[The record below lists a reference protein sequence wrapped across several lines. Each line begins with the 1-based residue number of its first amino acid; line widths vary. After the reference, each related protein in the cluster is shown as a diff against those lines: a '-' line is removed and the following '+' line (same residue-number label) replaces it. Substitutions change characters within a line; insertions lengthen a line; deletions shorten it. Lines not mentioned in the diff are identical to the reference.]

1 MTIQELYDW
10 ACREGVENCDLAV
23 KDSDG
28 CNTSYIEPY
37 ITYHNCENGTEYT
50 EVEL

>member
-10 ACREGVENCDLAV
+10 ACREGVEDCELTV
-23 KDSDG
+23 RDSNG
-28 CNTSYIEPY
+28 SETSCIEPTIHHLKY
-37 ITYHNCENGTEYT
+37 SNGVEYD

>member
-10 ACREGVENCDLAV
+10 ACREGVEDCDLIV
-23 KDSDG
+23 KDFDG
-28 CNTSYIEPY
+28 WNTSYIEPY
-37 ITYHNCENGTEYT
+37 IVHHKYENGTEYN